1 MKQLIAQL
9 RLSHVYVAT
18 AIVHN
23 KMTFM
28 HINIE
33 DIIIHNINLKP
44 SRRVYRQMLKFD
56 PVSITITT
64 VDACGPHFV
73 DVYSERSNV
82 KTK

>member
-18 AIVHN
+18 TIVHN

-28 HINIE
+28 HVNIE

-73 DVYSERSNV
+73 HVYSERSNV